1 MDSANIDGLYK
12 YVNDTIKKLKVHIK
26 EAMQLYQIDTERK
39 YKDILMIFD
48 IISKNLDGTITLE
61 EIFEEEKGK
70 NVSSTSTIKKMIRI
84 KSNML

>member
-1 MDSANIDGLYK
+1 
-12 YVNDTIKKLKVHIK
+12 
-26 EAMQLYQIDTERK
+26 MQLYQIDTEQK
-39 YKDILMIFD
+39 YKDILMTLN

-84 KSNML
+84 KSNMF